1 MEERVGA
8 GADHDPL
15 GQPRDETAAHRGQDQ
30 RQSRRDAGEVRLE
43 CYRAAEEG
51 GEEVV
56 SSLWKTPLPQV
67 VSTRQHLDKAEVPSC
82 KTNLEQSD
90 APPLGLRFQYLL

>member
-30 RQSRRDAGEVRLE
+30 RQGRRDAGEV
-43 CYRAAEEG
+43 CTAVCHRAAEEG
-51 GEEVV
+51 GEEAA
-56 SSLWKTPLPQV
+56 SSLWKTPIPQV
-67 VSTRQHLDKAEVPSC
+67 VSTRQHLDTAEVQRC
-82 KTNLEQSD
+82 KSKVRAE
-90 APPLGLRFQYLL
+90 